1 MFAMTLPIQND
12 AITFGLLILVLAGIF
27 YTTQIQHRFWI
38 TFYKYV
44 PTLLLCYFIP
54 ALLHWPLGLIS
65 SEKSNLYSFVTRYLL
80 PASLLLFC
88 ISLDLKALLRLGPKA
103 LIVFLAGSFGVIIGG
118 PIGLWIVARFFP
130 GTLPAPASEI
140 WQGMSTIG
148 GSWIGGGANQTAIK
162 EIFKVSD
169 TFFGSVVV
177 VDIAISQVWTAI
189 LLYGAGMHQRL
200 DKWLKGDYSIIENL
214 NQKMDEFKTSVE
226 KQPTTPLMIILLGL
240 TFGGVGLSH
249 FLTDLIMPYMEA
261 HKEWLDTYNL
271 TAINSSFFWIV
282 VIATMIG
289 IALSFTRA
297 RNLEGIGASKWA
309 TILLYILVATIGMQM
324 DLGKVMQNL
333 GLITIGIIW
342 MLIHATIMILV
353 ARLIKAP
360 FFYVAVGSMANIGG
374 AASAPVVASAFAP
387 GLAPV
392 GVLLAVLGYAIG
404 TYGGLICAYL
414 MQLVAGG

>member
-1 MFAMTLPIQND
+1 MSLPIQND
-12 AITFGLLILVLAGIF
+12 AVTFGILILVLAGVF
-27 YTTQIQHRFWI
+27 YTTTIQRKFWI

-44 PTLLLCYFIP
+44 PALLLCYFIP
-54 ALLHWPLGLIS
+54 ALLHWPLGVIS
-65 SEKSNLYSFVTRYLL
+65 NENSKLYPFVTRFLL

-88 ISLDLKALLRLGPKA
+88 ISLDLKAIVKLGPKA

-118 PIGLWIVARFFP
+118 PIALWLVARFFP
-130 GTLPAPASEI
+130 DTLPGPASEF
-140 WQGMSTIG
+140 WQGLSTIG

-162 EIFKVSD
+162 EIFKVPD
-169 TFFGSVVV
+169 TLFGSVVV
-177 VDIAISQVWTAI
+177 VDVAIANVWMAL
-189 LLYGAGMHQRL
+189 LLYGAGIHHRI
-200 DKWLKGDYSIIENL
+200 DKWLKGDYSAIEEL
-214 NQKMDEFKTSVE
+214 KGKMDKFTSSVQT
-226 KQPTTPLMIILLGL
+226 QPTLPKMMILFGL

-249 FLTDLIMPYMEA
+249 FITDGILPYISA
-261 HKEWLDTYNL
+261 HQEWLDRYKL

-282 VIATMIG
+282 VLSTTVG
-289 IALSFTRA
+289 ILLSFTKA

-309 TILLYILVATIGMQM
+309 TVFLYLLVATIGMQM
-324 DLGKVMQNL
+324 DLGQVAQNL

-342 MLIHATIMILV
+342 MFIHASISLLV

-374 AASAPVVASAFAP
+374 AASAPVMASAFAP

-414 MQLVAGG
+414 MQMVAGG